1 MVSKARIH
9 DNPEFRI
16 GMVGR
21 CRGSFRHI
29 PTSVRWNT
37 RNGGSWEPSSHAST
51 SSTAT
56 VSSRLPQES
65 LLPDEGRGPTAG
77 FIERDASIPY
87 AHIGPEEMSRA
98 LRAPSEVTHVMP
110 ASSDARGEQSH
121 HRPAFSA
128 RHPRGS
134 GCHHAPVLADVHQPM
149 TRVAGEQQ
157 EPDVHH
163 PDPDVLLALVT
174 ALRTRDLQHAPHA
187 SDIRTIRDDSH
198 SVPGVGPMLATF
210 CA

>member
-16 GMVGR
+16 GMVDR
-21 CRGSFRHI
+21 WRGTFRNM
-29 PTSVRWNT
+29 PTSACGST
-37 RNGGSWEPSSHAST
+37 RNGGSSKPSSHAAT
-51 SSTAT
+51 ASSC
-56 VSSRLPQES
+56 LPQES
-65 LLPDEGRGPTAG
+65 LLTDDGRGPTAG

-87 AHIGPEEMSRA
+87 AHIGPEEMSRT

-110 ASSDARGEQSH
+110 VSSDARCEQSH

-134 GCHHAPVLADVHQPM
+134 GCHHVPVLADVHQPM
-149 TRVAGEQQ
+149 TGVAGEQQ

-163 PDPDVLLALVT
+163 PDPDGLLALVT

-187 SDIRTIRDDSH
+187 SDICTIRDDPH
-198 SVPGVGPMLATF
+198 SVPGVGPMLAAF